1 MIIRPLFVNF
11 LLLERRVE
19 GKMDELKRKYAKF
32 LIEGCLKL
40 QEGDKLFIIGYNL
53 IEDFIKIIIEEAKKL
68 GIRDIKTLI
77 NDPFKQKELY
87 LTKSY
92 EEIISD
98 PLMDRTMYNKM
109 ARDGY
114 AFLSLSST
122 LPGFYEDVNAELLSK
137 VARYQMKSISEYKE
151 YQLKGKIKWN
161 ISAVPNKIWAKDLF
175 GLEDEDKLWNVVFD
189 ICLIREDDPI
199 VAWEQKLNMLKRR
212 AEYLNN
218 LKIDHLVY
226 RNSFGTNV
234 SIGLPRGYL
243 FCSAD
248 EGSGKGNIVNM
259 PTEEV
264 FTSPDRLRVNGRVYS
279 SKVLLHNSNIIE
291 DFWLEFKDGKI
302 VNYDAKR
309 GKEILKGIIETDGGS
324 HYLGEVA
331 IVDYTSPISLTNIL
345 FKNTLFDENA
355 SCHLA
360 IGEAFPECIENGLDK
375 SKEELLELGLNM
387 SHEHVD
393 FFIGTSDLEI
403 KAVLQNGGETVIMKD
418 GNFVEV

>member
-1 MIIRPLFVNF
+1 MN
-11 LLLERRVE
+11 
-19 GKMDELKRKYAKF
+19 DLKRKYARF
-32 LIEGCLKL
+32 LVQGCLHLK
-40 QEGDKLFIIGYNL
+40 EGDKLFIIGYNL
-53 IEDFIKIIIEEAKKL
+53 IEDFIKLVKEEAQKL
-68 GIRDIKTLI
+68 GVTDVKTLI

-87 LTKSY
+87 LSKSY
-92 EEIISD
+92 EEIISN
-98 PLMDRTMYNKM
+98 PIMDRTMYNTM
-109 ARDGY
+109 AREGY

-122 LPGFYEDVNAELLSK
+122 LPGFYEDVDAELLSK
-137 VARYQMKSISEYKE
+137 VSHYQLKSISEYKE
-151 YQLKGKIKWN
+151 YQLKGLIKWN

-175 GLEDEDKLWNVVFD
+175 GSKDEDKLWDLIFD
-189 ICLIREDDPI
+189 ICLIREDDP
-199 VAWEQKLNMLKRR
+199 VLAWNKKLSKLKKR
-212 AEYLNN
+212 AEYLNG

-226 RNSFGTNV
+226 HNSLGTDV
-234 SIGLPRGYL
+234 SIGLPKGYL

-248 EGSGKGNIVNM
+248 EGTGKGNIVNM

-291 DFWLEFKDGKI
+291 DFWLEFRDGKI
-302 VNYDAKR
+302 VDYDAKK
-309 GKEILKGIIETDGGS
+309 GKEILKGIIESDEGS
-324 HYLGEVA
+324 HFLGEVA

-360 IGEAFPECIENGLDK
+360 IGEAFPECIEGGLDK
-375 SKEELLELGLNM
+375 SREELLDLGLNM

-393 FFIGTSDLEI
+393 FFIGTEDLEI
-403 KAVLQNGGETVIMKD
+403 KAVLQNGCETVIMKD

>member
-1 MIIRPLFVNF
+1 MN
-11 LLLERRVE
+11 
-19 GKMDELKRKYAKF
+19 DLKRKYARF
-32 LIEGCLKL
+32 LVQGCLHLK
-40 QEGDKLFIIGYNL
+40 EGDKLFIIGYNL
-53 IEDFIKIIIEEAKKL
+53 IEDFIKLVKEEAQKL
-68 GIRDIKTLI
+68 GVTDVKTLI

-87 LTKSY
+87 LSKSY
-92 EEIISD
+92 EEIISN
-98 PLMDRTMYNKM
+98 PIMDRTMYNTM
-109 ARDGY
+109 AREGY

-122 LPGFYEDVNAELLSK
+122 LPGFYEDVDAELLSK
-137 VARYQMKSISEYKE
+137 VSHYQLKSISEYKE
-151 YQLKGKIKWN
+151 YQLKGLIKWN

-175 GLEDEDKLWNVVFD
+175 GSKDEDKLWDLIFD

-199 VAWEQKLNMLKRR
+199 LAWNKKLSKLKKR
-212 AEYLNN
+212 AEYLNG

-226 RNSFGTNV
+226 HNSLGTDV

-248 EGSGKGNIVNM
+248 EGTGKGNIVNM

-291 DFWLEFKDGKI
+291 DFWLEFRDGKI
-302 VNYDAKR
+302 VDYDAKK
-309 GKEILKGIIETDGGS
+309 GKEILKGIIETDEGS
-324 HYLGEVA
+324 HFLGEVA
-331 IVDYTSPISLTNIL
+331 LVDYTSPISLTNIL
-345 FKNTLFDENA
+345 FKNTLYDENA

-360 IGEAFPECIENGLDK
+360 IGEAFPECIEGGLDK
-375 SKEELLELGLNM
+375 SREELLELGLNM

-403 KAVLQNGGETVIMKD
+403 KAVLQNGCETVIMKD

>member
-1 MIIRPLFVNF
+1 MN
-11 LLLERRVE
+11 
-19 GKMDELKRKYAKF
+19 DLKRKYARF
-32 LIEGCLKL
+32 LVQGCLHLK
-40 QEGDKLFIIGYNL
+40 EGDKLFIIGYNL
-53 IEDFIKIIIEEAKKL
+53 IEDFIKLVKEEAQKL
-68 GIRDIKTLI
+68 GVTDVKTLI

-87 LTKSY
+87 LSKSY
-92 EEIISD
+92 EKIISN
-98 PLMDRTMYNKM
+98 PIMDRTMYNTM
-109 ARDGY
+109 AREGY

-122 LPGFYEDVNAELLSK
+122 LPGFYEDVDAELLSK
-137 VARYQMKSISEYKE
+137 VSHYQLKSISEYKE
-151 YQLKGKIKWN
+151 YQLKGLIKWN

-175 GLEDEDKLWNVVFD
+175 GSKDEDKLWDLIFD
-189 ICLIREDDPI
+189 ICLIREDDP
-199 VAWEQKLNMLKRR
+199 VLAWNKKLSKLKKR
-212 AEYLNN
+212 AEYLNG

-226 RNSFGTNV
+226 HNSLGTDV

-248 EGSGKGNIVNM
+248 EGTGKGNIVNM

-291 DFWLEFKDGKI
+291 DFWLEFRDGKI
-302 VNYDAKR
+302 VDYDAKK
-309 GKEILKGIIETDGGS
+309 GKEILKGIIETDEGS
-324 HYLGEVA
+324 HFLGEVA
-331 IVDYTSPISLTNIL
+331 LVDYTSPISLTNIL

-360 IGEAFPECIENGLDK
+360 IGEAFPECIEGGLDK
-375 SKEELLELGLNM
+375 SREELLELGLNM

-393 FFIGTSDLEI
+393 FFIGTEDLEI
-403 KAVLQNGGETVIMKD
+403 KAVLQNGCETVIMKD

>member
-1 MIIRPLFVNF
+1 MN
-11 LLLERRVE
+11 
-19 GKMDELKRKYAKF
+19 DLKRKYARF
-32 LIEGCLKL
+32 LVQGCLHLK
-40 QEGDKLFIIGYNL
+40 EGDKLFIIGYNL
-53 IEDFIKIIIEEAKKL
+53 IEDFIKLVKEEAQKL
-68 GIRDIKTLI
+68 GVTDVKTLI

-87 LTKSY
+87 LSKSY
-92 EEIISD
+92 EEIISN
-98 PLMDRTMYNKM
+98 PIMDRTMYNTM
-109 ARDGY
+109 AREGY

-122 LPGFYEDVNAELLSK
+122 LPGFYEDVDAELLSK
-137 VARYQMKSISEYKE
+137 VSHYQLKSISEYKE
-151 YQLKGKIKWN
+151 YQLKGLIKWN

-175 GLEDEDKLWNVVFD
+175 GSKDEDKLWDLIFD
-189 ICLIREDDPI
+189 ICLIREDDP
-199 VAWEQKLNMLKRR
+199 VLAWNKKLSKLKKR
-212 AEYLNN
+212 AEYLNG

-226 RNSFGTNV
+226 HNSLGTDV

-248 EGSGKGNIVNM
+248 EGTGKGNIVNM

-291 DFWLEFKDGKI
+291 DFWLEFRDGKI
-302 VNYDAKR
+302 VDYDAKK
-309 GKEILKGIIETDGGS
+309 GKEILKGIIETDEGS
-324 HYLGEVA
+324 HFLGEVA
-331 IVDYTSPISLTNIL
+331 LVDYTSPISLTNIL

-360 IGEAFPECIENGLDK
+360 IGEAFPECIEGGLDK
-375 SKEELLELGLNM
+375 SREELLDLGLNM

-393 FFIGTSDLEI
+393 FFIGTEDLEI
-403 KAVLQNGGETVIMKD
+403 KAVLQNGCETVIMKD

>member
-1 MIIRPLFVNF
+1 MN
-11 LLLERRVE
+11 
-19 GKMDELKRKYAKF
+19 DLKRKYARF
-32 LIEGCLKL
+32 LVQGCLHLK
-40 QEGDKLFIIGYNL
+40 EGDKLFIIGYNL
-53 IEDFIKIIIEEAKKL
+53 IEDFIKLVKEEAQKL
-68 GIRDIKTLI
+68 GVTDVKTLI

-87 LTKSY
+87 LSKSY
-92 EEIISD
+92 EEIISN
-98 PLMDRTMYNKM
+98 PIMDRTMYNTM
-109 ARDGY
+109 AREGY

-122 LPGFYEDVNAELLSK
+122 LPGFYEDVDAELLSK
-137 VARYQMKSISEYKE
+137 VSHYQLKSISEYKE
-151 YQLKGKIKWN
+151 YQLKGLIKWN

-175 GLEDEDKLWNVVFD
+175 GSKDEDKLWDLIFD
-189 ICLIREDDPI
+189 ICLIREDDP
-199 VAWEQKLNMLKRR
+199 VLAWNKKLSKLKKR
-212 AEYLNN
+212 AEYLNG

-226 RNSFGTNV
+226 HNSLGTDV
-234 SIGLPRGYL
+234 SIGLPKGYL

-248 EGSGKGNIVNM
+248 EGTGKGNIVNM

-291 DFWLEFKDGKI
+291 DFWLEFRDGKI
-302 VNYDAKR
+302 VDYDAKK
-309 GKEILKGIIETDGGS
+309 GKEILKGIIETDEGS
-324 HYLGEVA
+324 HFLGEVA

-360 IGEAFPECIENGLDK
+360 IGEAFPECIEGGLDK
-375 SKEELLELGLNM
+375 SREELLELGLNM

-393 FFIGTSDLEI
+393 FFIGTEDLEI
-403 KAVLQNGGETVIMKD
+403 KAVLQNGCETVIMKD

>member
-1 MIIRPLFVNF
+1 MN
-11 LLLERRVE
+11 
-19 GKMDELKRKYAKF
+19 DLKRKYAKF

-40 QEGDKLFIIGYNL
+40 SKEDKLFIIGYSL
-53 IEDFIKIIIEEAKKL
+53 IEDFIELVIEEAKKL
-68 GIRDIKTLI
+68 GISDIKTLI
-77 NDPFKQKELY
+77 NNPFKQKELY

-92 EEIISD
+92 EEIISN
-98 PLMDRTMYNKM
+98 PMMDRTMYNKM
-109 ARDGY
+109 AREGY

-122 LPGFYEDVNAELLSK
+122 LPGFYEDVDAELLSK
-137 VARYQMKSISEYKE
+137 VAHYQLKSISEYKE
-151 YQLKGKIKWN
+151 YQLKGLIKWN

-175 GLEDEDKLWNVVFD
+175 GSEDEDKLWNVLYD
-189 ICLIREDDPI
+189 ICLIREDDPTL
-199 VAWEQKLNMLKRR
+199 AWNQKLAKLKRR
-212 AEYLNN
+212 ADYLNE

-226 RNSFGTNV
+226 QNSLGTNV

-248 EGSGKGNIVNM
+248 EDTGRGNIVNM

-264 FTSPDRLRVNGRVYS
+264 FTSPDRLRVNGRVYA
-279 SKVLLHNSNIIE
+279 SKPLLHNGNIIE

-302 VNYDAKR
+302 VYYDAKK
-309 GKEILKGIIETDGGS
+309 GKEILKGIIETDEGS

-331 IVDYTSPISLTNIL
+331 LVDYTSPISLTNIL
-345 FKNTLFDENA
+345 FKNTLYDENA

-360 IGEAFPECIENGLDK
+360 IGEGFPECIEGGFDK
-375 SKEELLELGLNM
+375 SKEELLALGLNM

-403 KAVLQNGGETVIMKD
+403 KAVLQNGRETVIMKD

>member
-1 MIIRPLFVNF
+1 MN
-11 LLLERRVE
+11 
-19 GKMDELKRKYAKF
+19 DLKRKYARF
-32 LIEGCLKL
+32 LVQGCLHLK
-40 QEGDKLFIIGYNL
+40 EGDKLFIIGYNL
-53 IEDFIKIIIEEAKKL
+53 IEDFIKLVKEEAQKL
-68 GIRDIKTLI
+68 GVTDVKTLI

-87 LTKSY
+87 LSKSY
-92 EEIISD
+92 EEIISN
-98 PLMDRTMYNKM
+98 PIMDRTMYNTM
-109 ARDGY
+109 AREGY

-122 LPGFYEDVNAELLSK
+122 LPGFYEDVDAELLSK
-137 VARYQMKSISEYKE
+137 VSHYQLKSISEYKE
-151 YQLKGKIKWN
+151 YQLKGLIKWN

-175 GLEDEDKLWNVVFD
+175 GSKDEDKLWDLIFD

-199 VAWEQKLNMLKRR
+199 LAWNKKLSKLKKR
-212 AEYLNN
+212 AEYLNG

-226 RNSFGTNV
+226 HNSLGTDV

-248 EGSGKGNIVNM
+248 EGTGKGNIVNM

-291 DFWLEFKDGKI
+291 DFWLEFRDGKI
-302 VNYDAKR
+302 VDYDAKK
-309 GKEILKGIIETDGGS
+309 GKEILKGIIETDEGS
-324 HYLGEVA
+324 HFLGEVA
-331 IVDYTSPISLTNIL
+331 LVDYTSPISLTNIL

-360 IGEAFPECIENGLDK
+360 IGEAFPECIEGGLDK
-375 SKEELLELGLNM
+375 SREELLELGLNM

-393 FFIGTSDLEI
+393 FFIGTEDLEI
-403 KAVLQNGGETVIMKD
+403 KAVLQNGCETVIMKD